1 MPKPKPKNS
10 KIKDKTFKIKPK
22 KITQPDHRGDES
34 KGKPLPIQ
42 DYAKLTKML
51 QMLSRWQQPQPLKLK
66 PVSKITKINPTLSYQ
81 ELRKV
86 LEDMTP
92 DIVKKIA
99 NQIIAHDRNRTRLSD
114 MKPLS
119 AEKSLEVHLASKLAG
134 NKDAGFKRVHVKSP
148 NYKNWS
154 SKGNY
159 SYSPKVRNKHE
170 DFVLEDDA
178 KPIKLHKNGETTEA
192 TPKNISKQILSKG
205 KDLKV
210 LSSVSETGDKEVEGD
225 SETSEDQ
232 FPVENNK
239 LGSETEESLRYSTQ
253 RISPVQTADAN
264 ITHHL
269 PSFIPMADKKRKH
282 KLKHKGKQSYLLNS
296 QQEGSKQPHDHDDS
310 KSDVKSN
317 KRTFVSF
324 IIKESHGKKRKPL
337 MTKSDSSRKNAHHR
351 KTAHTARANISSI
364 QEKPDA
370 LENASVQN
378 KTNQKAVHTATEAV
392 SSTSDEEPTEEID
405 EVFDASDIS
414 KNNIIETKNIKKT
427 GTKLGTT
434 TAEKVVNSSIRTG
447 VKQSNNTLLQQ
458 AIKIAKKKITHPLI
472 LLKYPGIPHKI
483 LHVEAKWNGQFK
495 VKANWKDESEAV
507 KKPSKNSFVKKT
519 TVKLKENT
527 SKGKER
533 NKGDDE
539 GNDGYKFDDRGS
551 RNNLVWKKY
560 RTLKSEVH

>member
-10 KIKDKTFKIKPK
+10 KIKDKTFNIKPK
-22 KITQPDHRGDES
+22 KITQPKHRGDES

-134 NKDAGFKRVHVKSP
+134 NKDAGFKRVHMKSP

-192 TPKNISKQILSKG
+192 PPKNISKQILSKG

-264 ITHHL
+264 TTHRL
-269 PSFIPMADKKRKH
+269 PSFIPTADKRRKH

-337 MTKSDSSRKNAHHR
+337 MKKSDSSRKNAHHK
-351 KTAHTARANISSI
+351 KTAHTARTNISSI

-378 KTNQKAVHTATEAV
+378 KSNQRAVHTATEAV

-427 GTKLGTT
+427 GTKLGTK